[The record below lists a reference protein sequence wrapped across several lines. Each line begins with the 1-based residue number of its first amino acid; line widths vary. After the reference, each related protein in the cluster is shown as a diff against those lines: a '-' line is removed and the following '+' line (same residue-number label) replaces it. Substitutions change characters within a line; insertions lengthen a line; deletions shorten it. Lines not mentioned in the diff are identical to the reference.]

1 MLDWYSYSAKRVD
14 KFKDAFGKDYEENQ
28 DKLDKISAIL
38 TKFNVKHLTSF
49 SAWDHPVSGKGSVV
63 EIFVQSVHMPFNC
76 TKELFDL
83 FHEYDRGF
91 YYTVDE
97 GPALFLMFHNAHTT
111 FNDVQCY
118 PDILRHR
125 LAFLEEQENG

>member
-1 MLDWYSYSAKRVD
+1 MLEWYSYSAKRVD

-49 SAWDHPVSGKGSVV
+49 SAWDHPISGKDSVV
-63 EIFVQSVHMPFNC
+63 EIFVQSVYMPSDC
-76 TKELFDL
+76 SKELFVL

-91 YYTVDE
+91 YYSIDE
-97 GPALFLMFHNAHTT
+97 GPVLFLFFYNARIL
-111 FNDVQCY
+111 FDDVPRY